1 MSTRQTLFSRS
12 SLLYAAV
19 FLIGAA
25 ATPTADGATDDFP
38 KKTITIICHSSPGS
52 PVDVMARQM
61 AESAS
66 KILGV
71 PMVVE
76 TRTGGSGAVAMA
88 YLLNQPADGHTVYA
102 MTRSNADLFASGEI
116 KDFTWK
122 DLSYIIRVQV
132 DPFILAA
139 NPNAP
144 YKNAKDMIAFAKQN
158 PGKVQMAGFG
168 SGSAHHV
175 AALNF
180 AKAAGIK
187 ITWVPYGG
195 GAEATT
201 NVLGGHVPVV
211 HTNPG
216 ILTKHIQAGKLNAL
230 ATSSGKRL
238 PSLPDMP
245 TYKEIGADVED
256 YHWRGMAAKR
266 GVPEDRMKI
275 LHDAFR
281 KAMDTPAF
289 KEYTSKSNLLPGYLN
304 SADFTKLF
312 AQTMDETVAVLKE
325 IGLK

>member
-1 MSTRQTLFSRS
+1 MLSHRRFCREVFARRIVLIFSIA
-12 SLLYAAV
+12 LAM
-19 FLIGAA
+19 
-25 ATPTADGATDDFP
+25 TAEAATDDFP
-38 KKTITIICHSSPGS
+38 KKTITILCHSSPGS
-52 PVDVMARQM
+52 PVDVMARQI
-61 AESAS
+61 ADSTS

-88 YLLNQPADGHTVYA
+88 HLLNQPADGQTVYA

-116 KDFTWK
+116 KDFAWK
-122 DLSYIIRVQV
+122 DLTYIIRVQV

-144 YKNAKDMIAFAKQN
+144 YKNAKDMLAFAKKN

-168 SGSAHHV
+168 TGSAHHV

-180 AKAAGIK
+180 ARAAGIK
-187 ITWVPYGG
+187 ITWVPYAG

-216 ILTKHIQAGKLNAL
+216 IIIKHVQAGKLVAL

-238 PSLPDMP
+238 PSLPETP
-245 TYKEIGADVED
+245 TYKELGANFED
-256 YHWRGMAAKR
+256 YHWRGIAAKR
-266 GVPEDRMKI
+266 GVPEQRI
-275 LHDAFR
+275 RVLHDAFR
-281 KAMDTPAF
+281 KAMETPSF
-289 KEYTSKSNLLPGYLN
+289 KEYTSKSNLLPGYMN
-304 SADFTKLF
+304 TADFTKLF
-312 AQTMDETVAVLKE
+312 GDTVDETTAVLKE
-325 IGLK
+325 MGLK